1 MCIVLR
7 MDVLSEVLESIRLK
21 SLLWGIS
28 ALSAPW
34 GFRVPA
40 SLDEIPEQHRPKPP
54 PDLPEV
60 PEAVRRQRRFGGS
73 FYVVTRGSCWLEVEG
88 EQPIPLAGGD
98 LVVFTQRR
106 RHQLRDDLE
115 SEVKPL
121 WEVLP
126 FELMRNRAGI
136 QIGGGGVPTT
146 LISGW
151 LRFEDRE
158 NRLLTALPPL
168 IHVPSSDQPWL
179 EDTLRFLTHE
189 TTNYGPGAQSVINH
203 LVQVLFIQ
211 AVRAHVGKLDTGKG
225 NWLRAVLDPDIGQ
238 VLGLIH
244 ARPEAPWT
252 VSSLASSVAM
262 SRSAFAAKFTAFV
275 GEPPLA
281 YLTSCRMQRA
291 ATMLS
296 DGDAPVKRVATQ
308 VGYESEAAFS
318 NAFKRSMT
326 MSPGAYRKLHKQMKQ
341 AVTRMTAKP

>member
-1 MCIVLR
+1 

-40 SLDEIPEQHRPKPP
+40 TLEEIPEQHRPKPP
-54 PDLPEV
+54 PEFPEI
-60 PEAVRRQRRFGGS
+60 PEAVRRHRRPGGA
-73 FYVVTRGSCWLEVEG
+73 FYVVTRGSCWLEVDG
-88 EQPIPLAGGD
+88 EPPLPLAGGD

-106 RHQLRDDLE
+106 RHQLRDALD
-115 SEVKPL
+115 SDVRPL
-121 WEVLP
+121 WELLP
-126 FELMRNRAGI
+126 FELMRKRAGI
-136 QIGGGGVPTT
+136 QIGGGGATTT

-168 IHVPSSDQPWL
+168 IHVPGSEGKSQPWL
-179 EDTLRFLTHE
+179 DDTLRFLTHE
-189 TTNYGPGAQSVINH
+189 TTNYEPGAQSVINH

-211 AVRAHVGKLDTGKG
+211 AVRAHVSRLDAAKG

-238 VLGLIH
+238 VLALIH
-244 ARPEAPWT
+244 AQPEAPWT
-252 VSSLASSVAM
+252 VSSLAASVAM
-262 SRSAFAAKFTAFV
+262 SRSAFAAKFTALV

-296 DGDAPVKRVATQ
+296 DGDAPVKRIATQ

-318 NAFKRSMT
+318 NAFKRSMDV
-326 MSPGAYRKLHKQMKQ
+326 SPGAYRKLHRQMRL
-341 AVTRMTAKP
+341 AFTSAKP